1 MGNESSSRKRFS
13 KGGKKAAGPSGA
25 GAGGANAASGTKKNG
40 GQAVQKKPTKQSDA
54 QGAQAAKRQA
64 ETPKNEAAGNG
75 AGASGAGGNTD
86 PDGGEKKQSK
96 LMSQVAEN
104 SAKKKVCLD
113 DFVLMTVVGKGSF
126 GKVIQVKK
134 KDTGKVFAMKVL
146 KKEQVVKRKQF
157 EHTMAERRILEEI
170 DHPFIVSLRFAF
182 QTTQKLYMIFDYFN
196 GGELFHYLSKGGR
209 FTEERAKFYA
219 AEIALGLEHVHAMN
233 IIYRDLKPENLLLD
247 ADGHIRITD
256 FGLSK
261 ENVTDDNV
269 RSFCGTPEYLAP
281 EVLKRQQY
289 GKAVDWWSLGTLLYE
304 MISGLPPFYDRN
316 RDRMY
321 KKILKAELRFP
332 PHMNSEARSIC
343 RGMLQRDPLQRLGYR
358 GAQEVKSHQFF
369 ASIDFDALLAKKI
382 EPPFKPVVAG
392 SEDTRNVDK
401 TFTAIPAAVTP
412 TPADSELSKVNEEFK
427 DFTYTATNVIDGE
440 SYRVSNFNEEDFTDE
455 LSEHKKKSAG
465 NMSK

>member
-13 KGGKKAAGPSGA
+13 KKPSAGGSKSGSGYSVSSVSSKKAAKE
-25 GAGGANAASGTKKNG
+25 ASGWATG
-40 GQAVQKKPTKQSDA
+40 S
-54 QGAQAAKRQA
+54 
-64 ETPKNEAAGNG
+64 
-75 AGASGAGGNTD
+75 ASGSGKKER
-86 PDGGEKKQSK
+86 PKEKRS
-96 LMSQVAEN
+96 LVMSQVAEN
-104 SAKKKVCLD
+104 SAKKKVGLD

-134 KDTGKVFAMKVL
+134 KDSGKVYAMKVL
-146 KKEQVVKRKQF
+146 KKEQVLKRKQF

-209 FTEERAKFYA
+209 FSEERARFYA

-281 EVLKRQQY
+281 EVLKRQTY

-321 KKILKAELRFP
+321 KKILGAELRFP
-332 PHMNSEARSIC
+332 SHMNPEARSIC

-358 GAQEVKSHQFF
+358 GAQEVKSHPFF
-369 ASIDFDALLAKKI
+369 APLDFDALLLKKI
-382 EPPFKPVVAG
+382 DPPFKPVVAD

-401 TFTAIPAAVTP
+401 SFTSIPAAVTP
-412 TPADSELSKVNEEFK
+412 TPVDGTLSKVTEDFK
-427 DFTYTATNVIDGE
+427 DFTYTATNVLDGE
-440 SYRVSNFNEEDFTDE
+440 SYRVSCIDDE
-455 LSEHKKKSAG
+455 FDNRK
-465 NMSK
+465 

>member
-1 MGNESSSRKRFS
+1 MGNESSSRKRFTKKPSLSS
-13 KGGKKAAGPSGA
+13 KTQSGA
-25 GAGGANAASGTKKNG
+25 ALTSNSNSSRNSKTNG
-40 GQAVQKKPTKQSDA
+40 SPALPAKDVA
-54 QGAQAAKRQA
+54 AAKKSPTGA
-64 ETPKNEAAGNG
+64 VPGAA
-75 AGASGAGGNTD
+75 AATSASAAAKPASRLQSGMSSEDGRGIADFTESD
-86 PDGGEKKQSK
+86 PSPV
-96 LMSQVAEN
+96 LSQVAEN
-104 SAKKKVCLD
+104 SAKKKVSLD

-134 KDTGKVFAMKVL
+134 KDTGKVYAMKVL
-146 KKEQVVKRKQF
+146 KKEQVLKRKQF

-209 FTEERAKFYA
+209 FSEERARFYA
-219 AEIALGLEHVHAMN
+219 AEIALGLEHVHSMN

-281 EVLKRQQY
+281 EILRRNSY
-289 GKAVDWWSLGTLLYE
+289 GRSVDWWSLGTLLYE

-321 KKILKAELRFP
+321 KKILGAELRFP
-332 PHMNSEARSIC
+332 AHMNPEARSIC

-358 GAQEVKSHQFF
+358 GAQEIKSHPFF
-369 ASIDFDALLAKKI
+369 ASIDFDALLQKRI
-382 EPPFKPVVAG
+382 EPPFKPVVTG
-392 SEDTRNVDK
+392 TEDTRNVDK
-401 TFTAIPAAVTP
+401 TFTTIPAAVTP
-412 TPADSELSKVNEEFK
+412 TPADGALSKVNEDFK
-427 DFTYTATNVIDGE
+427 DFTYTATNVFDGE
-440 SYRVSNFNEEDFTDE
+440 SYRVSCIDDE
-455 LSEHKKKSAG
+455 FDEFAAKRTTA
-465 NMSK
+465 